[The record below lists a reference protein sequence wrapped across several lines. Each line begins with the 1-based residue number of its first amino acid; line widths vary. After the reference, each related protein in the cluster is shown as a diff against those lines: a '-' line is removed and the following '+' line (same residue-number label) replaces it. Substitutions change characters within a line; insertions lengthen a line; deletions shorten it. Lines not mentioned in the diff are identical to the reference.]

1 MEEASEKIGQE
12 AGGEEAMSDMHSQVN
27 DQWQPLRHVRYGL
40 EAVAGAMI
48 WSAVI
53 IGVAWIIT
61 ATIGA

>member
-1 MEEASEKIGQE
+1 MSE
-12 AGGEEAMSDMHSQVN
+12 MHSQVN

-48 WSAVI
+48 WAAVI

-61 ATIGA
+61 AMIGAGR